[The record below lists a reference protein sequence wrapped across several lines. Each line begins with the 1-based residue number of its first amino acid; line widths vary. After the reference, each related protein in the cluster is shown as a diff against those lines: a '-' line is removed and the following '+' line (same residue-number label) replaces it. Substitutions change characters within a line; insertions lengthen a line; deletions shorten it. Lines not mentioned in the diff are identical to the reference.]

1 MLESIK
7 FRGSVG
13 LLKVHPLV
21 LSDNEQVKS
30 ELDSIKGNI
39 VDMKDRVIIEIIPC
53 DFSIIDTGF
62 VLFGPFGSIYGNFSK
77 GVSYTW
83 GEYLILSTGK
93 SVYRLKIK
101 DTDKERL
108 KGVLSSIKTS
118 WGKVVF

>member
-1 MLESIK
+1 MGCKRMLESIK
-7 FRGSVG
+7 FRCSVG
-13 LLKVHPLV
+13 LLKVHPLI
-21 LSDNEQVKS
+21 LSDNEQVRS

-62 VLFGPFGSIYGNFSK
+62 VLFGPFGSIYGNFNK

-118 WGKVVF
+118 